1 MFVLI
6 KLNSE
11 VSFFSF
17 DVLQRHLRSIFYTN
31 ALDVV
36 VVCRGR
42 RGGLVP
48 KERSLPRS
56 DGMEWPLLLA

>member
-1 MFVLI
+1 MKFL
-6 KLNSE
+6 
-11 VSFFSF
+11 FSF
-17 DVLQRHLRSIFYTN
+17 DVWQRHLRSIFYTN

-56 DGMEWPLLLA
+56 DGMGWPLLLA

>member
-1 MFVLI
+1 MI
-6 KLNSE
+6 
-11 VSFFSF
+11 
-17 DVLQRHLRSIFYTN
+17 LQRHLRSIFYTK

-36 VVCRGR
+36 VVCTGK

-56 DGMEWPLLLA
+56 DGMGWPLLLA